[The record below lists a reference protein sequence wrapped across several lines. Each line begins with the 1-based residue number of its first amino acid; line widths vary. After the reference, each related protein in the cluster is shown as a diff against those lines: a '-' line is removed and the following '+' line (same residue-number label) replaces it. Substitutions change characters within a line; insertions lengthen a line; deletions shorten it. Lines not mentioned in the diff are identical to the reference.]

1 MSYKKIIP
9 YINGE
14 NELAANVVMQ
24 AEQYCFAG
32 ADALFLYNY
41 SKIEAERE
49 EFLATLKEVAEK
61 IDIPFMAGMYMER
74 FEDAKKVFYTG
85 AEKIV
90 VKYDLVKDD
99 SLLKEMI
106 ARFGSDK
113 ILVEVDADIDFD
125 KIPLHVDTFLVKH
138 VDIDAEF
145 ERKMMRAGKQII
157 IRDSLLRNDL
167 ENLLKLEK
175 VEGVSTNYY
184 LGKELFKIKKAMKE
198 AKGFGEV
205 VEVAS
210 SAEATYTYIPKDYT
224 IPADADYFH
233 ITTNNTIYGT
243 ELKEDLNSPVPMVAD
258 MSSDIFSRPIDV
270 SKYICIYGGAQKNLA
285 PAGVTFVIVKNDAVG
300 KVSRYIPSMLNYQ
313 THIDNGS
320 MFNTPPVVPI
330 YAALLNLRWIKAQGG
345 VKEMERRAIEKADM
359 LYAEIDRNKLFVGT
373 AAKEDRSRM
382 NICFVMAPE
391 YKDLEADFMKFA
403 TEKGMVGIKG
413 HRSVG
418 GFRASCYN
426 ALPKESVQ
434 ALIDCMQEF
443 EKLH

>member
-90 VKYDLVKDD
+90 VKYDLVKDE

-145 ERKMMRAGKQII
+145 ERKMMRAGKRII

-198 AKGFGEV
+198 AGINVNTFESAIDFSEFKLDDHGLIPCIAQDYKTGEV
-205 VEVAS
+205 LMLAYMNEQSFAVTCATGRMTYFSRSRQKLWCKGDTSGHYQYVKELRLDCDHDTLLAKVHQVGAACHTGARSCFFNELAKKEYNS
-210 SAEATYTYIPKDYT
+210 SNPLMILNDVFETIADRKKHPKEGSYTNYLFDKGIDKILKKCGEEATEIVIAAKNPDSE
-224 IPADADYFH
+224 
-233 ITTNNTIYGT
+233 
-243 ELKEDLNSPVPMVAD
+243 ELKYEISDFLYHMMVLMAQCGLD
-258 MSSDIFSRPIDV
+258 WDDV
-270 SKYICIYGGAQKNLA
+270 IKELA
-285 PAGVTFVIVKNDAVG
+285 N
-300 KVSRYIPSMLNYQ
+300 R
-313 THIDNGS
+313 H
-320 MFNTPPVVPI
+320 
-330 YAALLNLRWIKAQGG
+330 
-345 VKEMERRAIEKADM
+345 
-359 LYAEIDRNKLFVGT
+359 
-373 AAKEDRSRM
+373 
-382 NICFVMAPE
+382 
-391 YKDLEADFMKFA
+391 
-403 TEKGMVGIKG
+403 
-413 HRSVG
+413 
-418 GFRASCYN
+418 
-426 ALPKESVQ
+426 
-434 ALIDCMQEF
+434 
-443 EKLH
+443 

>member
-1 MSYKKIIP
+1 MNYKKIIP

-184 LGKELFKIKKAMKE
+184 LGKELFKIKKTMKE
-198 AKGFGEV
+198 AGINVNTFESAIDFSEFKLDDHGLIPCIAQDYKTGEV
-205 VEVAS
+205 LMLAYMNEQSFAVTCATGRMTYFSRSRQKLWVKGETSGHFQYVKSLTIDCDLDTLLAKVDQIGAACHTGNPTCFFQPLVGIDYDETNPLRIFES
-210 SAEATYTYIPKDYT
+210 VYDTIADRKENPKEGSYTNYLFDKGIDKILKKIGEEATEVVIAAKNPNPEEVKYEI
-224 IPADADYFH
+224 ADFLYHAMVLMVEKGL
-233 ITTNNTIYGT
+233 TW
-243 ELKEDLNSPVPMVAD
+243 ED
-258 MSSDIFSRPIDV
+258 
-270 SKYICIYGGAQKNLA
+270 
-285 PAGVTFVIVKNDAVG
+285 IVKE
-300 KVSRYIPSMLNYQ
+300 L
-313 THIDNGS
+313 
-320 MFNTPPVVPI
+320 
-330 YAALLNLRWIKAQGG
+330 
-345 VKEMERRAIEKADM
+345 AD
-359 LYAEIDRNKLFVGT
+359 R
-373 AAKEDRSRM
+373 
-382 NICFVMAPE
+382 
-391 YKDLEADFMKFA
+391 
-403 TEKGMVGIKG
+403 
-413 HRSVG
+413 
-418 GFRASCYN
+418 
-426 ALPKESVQ
+426 
-434 ALIDCMQEF
+434 
-443 EKLH
+443 

>member
-1 MSYKKIIP
+1 M
-9 YINGE
+9 
-14 NELAANVVMQ
+14 
-24 AEQYCFAG
+24 
-32 ADALFLYNY
+32 
-41 SKIEAERE
+41 
-49 EFLATLKEVAEK
+49 ATLKEVAEK

-198 AKGFGEV
+198 AGINV
-205 VEVAS
+205 
-210 SAEATYTYIPKDYT
+210 
-224 IPADADYFH
+224 
-233 ITTNNTIYGT
+233 NT
-243 ELKEDLNSPVPMVAD
+243 
-258 MSSDIFSRPIDV
+258 F
-270 SKYICIYGGAQKNLA
+270 
-285 PAGVTFVIVKNDAVG
+285 
-300 KVSRYIPSMLNYQ
+300 
-313 THIDNGS
+313 
-320 MFNTPPVVPI
+320 
-330 YAALLNLRWIKAQGG
+330 
-345 VKEMERRAIEKADM
+345 
-359 LYAEIDRNKLFVGT
+359 
-373 AAKEDRSRM
+373 
-382 NICFVMAPE
+382 
-391 YKDLEADFMKFA
+391 
-403 TEKGMVGIKG
+403 
-413 HRSVG
+413 
-418 GFRASCYN
+418 
-426 ALPKESVQ
+426 
-434 ALIDCMQEF
+434 
-443 EKLH
+443 